1 MRVKH
6 FASRT
11 LEKKGLIAKSW
22 EPIEVWVFFFFNFSM
37 EIFSIK
43 IKYPE
48 KNAENKNKSDN

>member
-6 FASRT
+6 FVSRT
-11 LEKKGLIAKSW
+11 LEKKGLITKSW
-22 EPIEVWVFFFFNFSM
+22 EPTDVWGFFFYFSM
-37 EIFSIK
+37 EIFSLK